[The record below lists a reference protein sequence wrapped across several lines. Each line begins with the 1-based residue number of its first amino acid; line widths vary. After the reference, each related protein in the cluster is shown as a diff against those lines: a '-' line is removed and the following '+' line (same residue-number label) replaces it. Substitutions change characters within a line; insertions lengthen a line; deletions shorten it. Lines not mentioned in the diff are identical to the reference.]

1 MNFVPFRVFVP
12 PHVRVPQEYFIGE
25 ESPGLKMFRRMI
37 PPFVHIEVIQQG
49 AIGHEELIEHSVF
62 LDAGP
67 NFTSNVIDY
76 ISGLINDRMGQAT
89 KEFSLSEIADG
100 WKLGL
105 PLIKAIIAEI
115 ANTEDSDYVEGVK
128 KVYLIHPPHLE
139 NEVLRH
145 LSALPVPATP
155 DSASQRL
162 TCVSLGEE
170 MHLFVVEPY
179 KLDLS
184 RRRSSDPRWLIVHL
198 YNPDKPALAIKVEAP
213 GPLTF
218 KEPSPL
224 LSDTEVAEYQAM
236 KVVQANLRDAGVDIQ
251 DLCHEPN
258 GFKTFPDYG
267 ASLNGTA
274 WDFEI
279 TRVLGN
285 ILENRRILDKPR
297 DARKMMNRAVQ
308 SPPIEDEDV
317 RIALDLAIRK
327 KEKKRQ
333 SLGTAPKLCLI
344 LLNVLN
350 LDIGSQ
356 SAPWKEIDL
365 SQFCVVVLVNVDSHP
380 NIEFLKGRSLLSGGS
395 P

>member
-1 MNFVPFRVFVP
+1 
-12 PHVRVPQEYFIGE
+12 
-25 ESPGLKMFRRMI
+25 MFRRMI

-89 KEFSLSEIADG
+89 KEFSLSEVADG
-100 WKLGL
+100 RKLGL

-128 KVYLIHPPHLE
+128 KVYLIHPPLLE

-155 DSASQRL
+155 DSASQRW

-179 KLDLS
+179 KMDLS

-224 LSDTEVAEYQAM
+224 LSDTEIAENHAM
-236 KVVQANLRDAGVDIQ
+236 KVVQANLREAGMDIQ

-258 GFKTFPDYG
+258 GFKTFPDFR

-285 ILENRRILDKPR
+285 ILENRRIPDKPR

-308 SPPIEDEDV
+308 SPPFEDEDG

-365 SQFCVVVLVNVDSHP
+365 SQFCAVVLVNVDSHP
-380 NIEFLKGRSLLSGGS
+380 NIEFLKGRSLLRGGT